1 MVSQLGEGARGTDT
15 PSPLSP
21 WLGLPGS
28 ERVSSRCIIQGWREM
43 LVLGVEVGRAGA
55 EVLRRRGHG
64 EGTTVSARL
73 PFEGQTMRSR
83 H

>member
-1 MVSQLGEGARGTDT
+1 
-15 PSPLSP
+15 
-21 WLGLPGS
+21 
-28 ERVSSRCIIQGWREM
+28 M
-43 LVLGVEVGRAGA
+43 LVLVMEVDLAEA
-55 EVLRRRGHG
+55 EVLRRKRHG